1 MPLKKAPASIAVVG
15 PEADLIF
22 ALEGNY
28 NGIPHHPVEPV
39 DGIAAQF
46 NLSQIHYA
54 QGSTLADGAKVPVP
68 RTAFG
73 DGLKTEFF
81 ATPDWTG
88 RPVAVATDHDIQAE
102 WGDSLPVPEIRTH
115 VYSVR
120 WSGRLAVPAAGHY
133 TFSVEP
139 ADAFPYSP
147 KDSFRLTLDGKLLA
161 EGELRKALDLSAIGN
176 FKSAPGA
183 SSTAPPIF
191 NGCPPTDWLRWG
203 WPQSCSVYWTF
214 N

>member
-1 MPLKKAPASIAVVG
+1 MELCRCKNAPASIAVVG

-46 NLSQIHYA
+46 SK
-54 QGSTLADGAKVPVP
+54 LADSLRARLNAGRGRQSSGSAHCLQWR
-68 RTAFG
+68 RTQE
-73 DGLKTEFF
+73 EFF

-88 RPVAVATDHDIQAE
+88 RPVATGTDHDIQAE
-102 WGDSLPVPEIRTH
+102 WGDSLPVPEVRTH

-120 WSGRLAVPAAGHY
+120 WSGKLAVPAAGHY

-147 KDSFRLTLDGKLLA
+147 KDSFRLTLDGKVVS
-161 EGELRKALDLSAIGN
+161 EGELRKKIDLSC
-176 FKSAPGA
+176 
-183 SSTAPPIF
+183 
-191 NGCPPTDWLRWG
+191 NGQLQIRSG
-203 WPQSCSVYWTF
+203 S
-214 N
+214 